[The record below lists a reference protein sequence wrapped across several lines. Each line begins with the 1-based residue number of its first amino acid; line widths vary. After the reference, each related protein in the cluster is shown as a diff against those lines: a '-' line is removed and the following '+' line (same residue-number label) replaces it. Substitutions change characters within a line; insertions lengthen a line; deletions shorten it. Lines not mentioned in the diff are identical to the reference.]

1 MKKNTAVLKKVW
13 SGGKG
18 RGRGRAKGLTVYVGT
33 LPHSALKTIKKS
45 TDKFLLDNG
54 INGVHKRVRVHIGW
68 RMK

>member
-1 MKKNTAVLKKVW
+1 MKKKTAVLKKVW
-13 SGGKG
+13 SSRKG
-18 RGRGRAKGLTVYVGT
+18 REKGLTVYVGT

-54 INGVHKRVRVHIGW
+54 INAVHKRVRVHIGW